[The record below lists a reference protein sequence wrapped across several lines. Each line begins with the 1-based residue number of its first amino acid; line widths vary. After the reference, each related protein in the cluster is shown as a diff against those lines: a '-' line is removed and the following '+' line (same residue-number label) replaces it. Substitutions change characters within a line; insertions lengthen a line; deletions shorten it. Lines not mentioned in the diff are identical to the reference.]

1 MKEKDKYQQGKRKT
15 KLFHEK
21 MDIDSKIVDSD
32 LVQLQELMETTD
44 DKQQIKDV
52 LMNMI
57 QD

>member
-1 MKEKDKYQQGKRKT
+1 
-15 KLFHEK
+15 
-21 MDIDSKIVDSD
+21 MDIDSKVVDSD

>member
-1 MKEKDKYQQGKRKT
+1 
-15 KLFHEK
+15 
-21 MDIDSKIVDSD
+21 MDIDSNVVDSD

>member
-1 MKEKDKYQQGKRKT
+1 
-15 KLFHEK
+15 
-21 MDIDSKIVDSD
+21 MDIDSYVVDSD

>member
-1 MKEKDKYQQGKRKT
+1 
-15 KLFHEK
+15 